1 MTSRPYTGNTD
12 GNHPTERPG
21 TKRFVEYIEYLF
33 GLKSLGIYANRNMR
47 SSANLSVHA
56 TWRAVDLTGKG
67 TAKQNAESRKAAV
80 EFLFAHRDILGIEEI
95 HAYDSVGCPIPNLTK
110 YGGGYRCDRDAFKA
124 WTPQRNAGTPMSDWT
139 HVEISP
145 TMADSA
151 SLVEK
156 AFAKIFAQ

>member
-21 TKRFVEYIEYLF
+21 TKRFVEYMEYLF

-47 SSANLSVHA
+47 SSASLSVHA

-95 HAYDSVGCPIPNLTK
+95 HAYDGVGCPIPNLTK
-110 YGGGYRCDRDAFKA
+110 YGGGYRCDRDEWRA
-124 WTPQRNAGTPMSDWT
+124 WTPQKNAGTPGGNWF
-139 HVEISP
+139 HVELAP
-145 TMADSA
+145 NMANSA
-151 SLVEK
+151 DLIEK
-156 AFAKIFAQ
+156 AFATIFG